1 MRHIKTSW
9 MVLIF
14 SSIAIVLASIGCTHT
29 PVDLSE
35 AAQGPVPLREQS
47 PLEQTDCSYEQSLT
61 GGKIFTMYCGYCHN
75 ARSLA
80 ERPFS
85 NYQNATTHMRVYANL
100 TGLEYAKLEAFLR
113 RWHDVPPPNIPVEP
127 SPKRFY
133 FSQPISELQNT
144 QPVEGAS
151 DKPKP

>member
-1 MRHIKTSW
+1 MRYIKANW
-9 MVLIF
+9 MAVL
-14 SSIAIVLASIGCTHT
+14 SLSMAIVAASLGCTHT
-29 PVDLSE
+29 AVDLTE
-35 AAQGPVPLREQS
+35 AAQGPAPLREQS

-61 GGKIFTMYCGYCHN
+61 GGKIFSMYCGYCHN

-100 TGLEYAKLEAFLR
+100 TGVEYAKLEAFLR
-113 RWHDVPPPNIPVEP
+113 RWQDVPPPTTPVEP

-133 FSQPISELQNT
+133 FSQPISELQNQ
-144 QPVEGAS
+144 QPAEGTSEKA
-151 DKPKP
+151 KP